1 MDASY
6 GFERDEEPAEEVIIE
21 APPPV
26 IGGAERRLHV
36 RAFEHWTS
44 LLCGRAFPSIDDLD
58 FDALADFEPRSV
70 LIDYTGDVTVPRI
83 ARIGTTLRDECGAAA
98 GITSIAD
105 VPRGSLLSRLTDHYL
120 EIIGTR
126 APIGFEAEFTNHQA
140 LPTLYR
146 GILMPFSADGETI
159 DHVLGVINWKH
170 ALSPDL
176 NDALQREIAKLGG
189 AKNPTRH

>member
-1 MDASY
+1 MDAGY
-6 GFERDEEPAEEVIIE
+6 GFERDEDPAEEVIIE

-36 RAFEHWTS
+36 RAYEHWAS

-58 FDALADFEPRSV
+58 FAAIDEFEARSV
-70 LIDYTGDVTVPRI
+70 LIDYTGDVTAPKI
-83 ARIGTTLRDECGAAA
+83 ARIGATLRDECGAAA
-98 GITSIAD
+98 GIKAVSD

-126 APIGFEAEFTNHQA
+126 APIGFEAEFTNNEG

-170 ALSPDL
+170 APSPDL
-176 NDALQREIAKLGG
+176 NDALQREMAKLAGSSS
-189 AKNPTRH
+189 TRH